1 MRSVGWEVESRDTSA
16 WLPPDD
22 CPAWLPDDVVTV
34 TLDSP
39 ASGGVE
45 AEPLREDMRLDAERV
60 RVVGSDVGAGPGG
73 GGAPR
78 TEAAEYI
85 EVPERRRDCISDRDD
100 LAVNAGSGNSA

>member
-1 MRSVGWEVESRDTSA
+1 MDG
-16 WLPPDD
+16 

-45 AEPLREDMRLDAERV
+45 AEPLLEDMRLDAERV

-73 GGAPR
+73 GEGPAPR
-78 TEAAEYI
+78 IEAAEYI

-100 LAVNAGSGNSA
+100 LAVNAGSGNGV